1 MIGMVNGVKK
11 TILVADDDKN
21 TSGAMREGLEDEG
34 YTVFCA
40 GSGTEGLELA
50 RAKKPDLV
58 LTDLMMPGMD
68 GLIFLKTLKK
78 LDPFLPVV
86 IITGQGSVETAV
98 EALKEGA
105 ADYLA
110 KPVRM
115 KELVKLVGRTLEV
128 QALRLENLTLK
139 NRLKSLSQPAEVIGR
154 SPSFAKILEVVRQ
167 VAPTRSTVLVTG
179 ESGTGK
185 ELITNLLHHHSTR
198 CDKPLIKV
206 NCAAIPE
213 TLMEA
218 ELFGHERG
226 SFTGAVAQKKGRF
239 ELAHEGTLFLDGV
252 GDMSLTL
259 QAKLLRCIQEGEF
272 ERVGGTETLKVDVR
286 LIAATSQ
293 DLQEAIAA
301 RRFRDDL
308 YYRLNVISIHVPPLR
323 ERTGDIPLLIEHFI
337 RKYTAETGRKIAGIT
352 QDCLEAMAAYPW
364 PGNVRELENIIEQLV
379 VMSRAPLLRKE
390 DLPATIRQEGR
401 RRDVMVLPVGTTL
414 EQIEQAAIRE
424 TLSITDGNKEE
435 AAALLG
441 IHVATLYRKLSSE
454 EVSQKAKEKQG

>member
-1 MIGMVNGVKK
+1 M
-11 TILVADDDKN
+11 
-21 TSGAMREGLEDEG
+21 
-34 YTVFCA
+34 
-40 GSGTEGLELA
+40 
-50 RAKKPDLV
+50 
-58 LTDLMMPGMD
+58 
-68 GLIFLKTLKK
+68 
-78 LDPFLPVV
+78 
-86 IITGQGSVETAV
+86 
-98 EALKEGA
+98 
-105 ADYLA
+105 
-110 KPVRM
+110 
-115 KELVKLVGRTLEV
+115 
-128 QALRLENLTLK
+128 
-139 NRLKSLSQPAEVIGR
+139 
-154 SPSFAKILEVVRQ
+154 
-167 VAPTRSTVLVTG
+167 APTRSTVLVTG

-185 ELITNLLHHHSTR
+185 ELITNLLHQHSTR

-218 ELFGHERG
+218 ELFGHEKG
-226 SFTGAVAQKKGRF
+226 AFTGAVAQKKGRF
-239 ELAHEGTLFLDGV
+239 ELAHEGTLFLDEV

-293 DLQEAIAA
+293 DLLEAIAA

-323 ERTGDIPLLIEHFI
+323 ERTGDIPLLIGHFI
-337 RKYTAETGRKIAGIT
+337 RKYTAETGRKIEGIT

-379 VMSRAPLLRKE
+379 VMARAPLLRKE

-424 TLSITDGNKEE
+424 TLAITDGNKEQ

-454 EVSQKAKEKQG
+454 DLSQKAKEKQD